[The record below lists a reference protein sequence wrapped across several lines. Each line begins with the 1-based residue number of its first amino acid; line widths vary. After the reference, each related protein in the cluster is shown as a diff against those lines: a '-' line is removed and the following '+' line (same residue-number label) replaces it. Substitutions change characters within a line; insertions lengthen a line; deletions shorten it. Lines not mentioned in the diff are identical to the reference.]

1 MGRKPRAFRVD
12 DDVEAMIQRKV
23 EYGDFTT
30 IANDALRAHL
40 GESRA
45 VPAGTAVSP
54 PAGGRQSTRG
64 QPGDGQIKEIT
75 QLSSESE
82 PGAGV
87 SVLNAEAR
95 EALVLKGKGVARRR
109 AQVNTPNPNDSS
121 GMAALRS
128 GRGLKGLTSRR
139 RP

>member
-87 SVLNAEAR
+87 SVLNAEAG
-95 EALVLKGKGVARRR
+95 EAPVLKGKGVR
-109 AQVNTPNPNDSS
+109 AKVLQVNTPNPDNSS
-121 GMAALRS
+121 AMAALRS
-128 GRGLKGLTSRR
+128 GPGLNALKSPR